1 MAAPIQ
7 GLTPN
12 PISQIGT
19 PALPSLPRVPKDLAT
34 AKTSPDFSQT
44 FTDALAGAHSAENA
58 ASDASAK
65 FAAGDPSVGM
75 HEVIIAAEKANIQVR
90 FAVTLKNR
98 ILEAY
103 KEIMNTPV

>member
-12 PISQIGT
+12 PISQIAT
-19 PALPSLPRVPKDLAT
+19 PSLPSLPKLPKDLT
-34 AKTSPDFSQT
+34 PGTTSPDFSQT
-44 FTDALAGAHSAENA
+44 FADAVSAAHGTENA
-58 ASDASAK
+58 ANDASAK

-90 FAVTLKNR
+90 YAVTLKNR